1 MNMLSTFQHVVN
13 NMKRLAAF
21 LITVVLLLSSATVWA
36 GGEYQGFEPLP
47 RIIDIRFNSG
57 ATGFHVANNSFVPG
71 GERYFE
77 LPRGTAEW
85 QPITRDEFSARFPSR
100 RLPSSVWVK
109 EGNFLVLST
118 TDGEHL
124 VSTNYQCMEG
134 SAHWA
139 GVRRNGDWFPTHAKQ
154 CVNVGAIESVGPWLL
169 LGTSYVGEA
178 GMFYGAQGIV
188 AVDKETGKLKQRID
202 FSEQPRESG
211 MIVEL
216 RRDPFTNDVWAA
228 TLTGLLRIS
237 PRLEVAARYWFTDQF
252 DESSQQ
258 TVTRLADKPAAND
271 PLAQYVRAM
280 NIDSP
285 GAVYA
290 FVKAQCTQD
299 EHRDCGSGH
308 MYNLGMSSG
317 TNWSN
322 YAGANALLPHFVA
335 AAAYGNN
342 GQPSGMFIE
351 ELAGFRHSCTENEY
365 TDLHAYKKSTRSN
378 AIARALECFM
388 AAGIPPVEMRPTREE
403 QLARSELPL
412 VSSVTT
418 FSAPSREAYLRQDD
432 GSFVYAHIHTAW
444 VGWQGGINESGEY
457 GYAQRCLDFDTV
469 EVGDDGYYR
478 FDARTFT
485 RDGDWV
491 GAENLYA
498 IESSE
503 WREKRSY
510 GENLFDLPPRSVEP
524 AHGQISS
531 DLERL
536 IAQCREDG
544 VQNAQMDSA
553 ILRMQE
559 NKLAIEAKREAARQ
573 AARERAQQQQRI
585 QPVPVLKPE
594 LRARSTTMRS
604 DDPRVL
610 QMLRD
615 KGIEIPPEKPNPLI
629 EQMKREKQ
637 EQEAKR
643 NEGQ

>member
-1 MNMLSTFQHVVN
+1 MYPTI
-13 NMKRLAAF
+13 RALAALFFF
-21 LITVVLLLSSATVWA
+21 LALVMEPARG
-36 GGEYQGFEPLP
+36 GGEYQGYEPLP
-47 RIIDIRFNSG
+47 HVIDIRFNPD
-57 ATGFHVANNSFVPG
+57 AIGFRVANNSFVPG

-77 LPRGTAEW
+77 IPRGAADW
-85 QPITRDEFSARFPSR
+85 QRISSEGFTARFPSR
-100 RLPSSVWVK
+100 RLPSSNWVK
-109 EGNFLVLST
+109 DGKFLVLST
-118 TDGEHL
+118 TDGAHL
-124 VSTNYQCMEG
+124 ISTNYQCMEG

-154 CVNVGAIESVGPWLL
+154 CVNIGAIESVGPWLL

-188 AVDKETGKLKQRID
+188 AVDKESGELKQRID
-202 FSEQPRESG
+202 FSERLRESG

-216 RRDPFTNDVWAA
+216 RRDPFTNEVWAA
-228 TLTGLLRIS
+228 TLSGLLRIS
-237 PRLEVAARYWFTDQF
+237 PQLEVEARYWFADQF
-252 DESSQQ
+252 DEQSRQ
-258 TVTRLADKPAAND
+258 TVTRLVDKPAAND

-280 NIDSP
+280 NIDAP
-285 GAVYA
+285 GAVLA
-290 FVKAQCTQD
+290 FMKVQCTQD

-322 YAGANALLPHFVA
+322 YAGANALLPHFVT

-342 GQPSGMFIE
+342 GQPSVMFIE
-351 ELAGFRHSCTENEY
+351 ELAGFRHPCTESEY
-365 TDLHAYKKSTRSN
+365 TDLHAYKESKRTKAMAN
-378 AIARALECFM
+378 ALECFK
-388 AAGIPPVEMRPTREE
+388 AAGIQPVEMRAVREA
-403 QLARSELPL
+403 QLTRSEPPL
-412 VSSVTT
+412 VPSTTT

-457 GYAQRCLDFDTV
+457 GYTQRCLDFDTV

-531 DLERL
+531 ELERL

-553 ILRMQE
+553 ILRTQE
-559 NKLAIEAKREAARQ
+559 NKLAIEVKRDAARQ
-573 AARERAQQQQRI
+573 AARERAQQQQLS
-585 QPVPVLKPE
+585 QPVQILKPE
-594 LRARSTTMRS
+594 LRARSITVPS

-610 QMLRD
+610 QMLRN
-615 KGIEIPPEKPNPLI
+615 KGIEIPPEIPNPLI
-629 EQMKREKQ
+629 EQMKRKKQEQEQ
-637 EQEAKR
+637 EQEAKQ
-643 NEGQ
+643 NEDQ